1 MVSPEVCTEL
11 PPEDVLLARPLE
23 VVLPEV
29 QLIAEV
35 LQGAAELA
43 GAKCNVSR
51 C

>member
-1 MVSPEVCTEL
+1 MVSPEVCTEF

-23 VVLPEV
+23 VPEV
-29 QLIAEV
+29 LVIVEV

-43 GAKCNVSR
+43 GVKCNVSR